1 MGHSS
6 KKKKRSGSGR
16 KNKGRTSS
24 GDRSS
29 FGADG
34 QELFSEELT
43 SLTSIFQEDIKIVS
57 ESNHTKI
64 SINIRPFSD
73 ETGFEDLDF
82 SVLLVVRCLPG
93 YPLRCPKLQIVPEK
107 GLLKE
112 DADRL
117 CSLLVDQANVN
128 ARDGRV
134 MIFNLVEAAREFLSE
149 IAPLKQSLI
158 PVPSST
164 SSGISGLS
172 RQKDTGV
179 IGDSNCRSGG
189 SFTYSSIDLFGDLC
203 GEQTSWGGHSS
214 KEVNDNSYQLSFKQS
229 SFINRDRKKYS
240 SAHTPTLEQFKH
252 VVQGDHFVKSPNP
265 KALHDVKHN
274 VTPQTISKLDILVED
289 KECDSKSDSSSD
301 YGIPQAVESSV
312 KSFDNASF
320 EDSNVEEHTTADGY
334 SSEGKASSSSCSA
347 SAKSVKKF
355 RSKNKD
361 LLMVYLLHLVCSSK
375 GSLAHALP
383 EISSELCGLG
393 ILSEWGRLM
402 ATKPPETF
410 AEAFRHSFGQHMI
423 GSQISQF
430 WKADLEFS
438 RDSASSL
445 ANSRYLSDFEEVNS
459 LGHGG
464 FGHVVLCKNKLDG
477 RLYAVKKIR
486 LKDKSPHVNDKI
498 LREVATLAR
507 LQHQHVVRYY
517 QAWYETGL
525 DAYHG
530 DIYGSRTMESSGC
543 TLSNSVPNA
552 TGLNDNNES
561 TYLYIQMEYCPRT
574 LRQDFEIYS
583 GALDKEYTWHLFRQI
598 VEGLAHIHGQ
608 GIIHRDLTPNNIFF
622 DVRND
627 IKIGD
632 FGLAKFLK
640 LEELDHDQH
649 LLAETSGVSVDGT
662 GQVGTYFYTAPEIE
676 QRWPQINEKV
686 DMYSLGVVF
695 FELWHP
701 FATAMERHI
710 ILSDLK
716 QKGLPPPSW
725 VVQFPDQAA
734 LLQRLM
740 SPSPSDRPSANELLQ
755 NALPPRMEDEWLN
768 DILRT
773 IQTSED
779 TYVYDRVVSTI
790 FDEERLVIKGHHQ
803 NVSSGKMSRD
813 EPSFGQCNE
822 YDTEL
827 RDNAFEITKEV
838 FRQHGAKRL
847 EISPMRVL
855 DGCHPVDKRSVKLL
869 NRGGNILELCHELR
883 SPFVTWISSEQ
894 ISSFKRYEISWV
906 YRRAIGHST
915 PFRFLQGD
923 FDIIGGASSLTEAEV
938 IKVAVDI
945 ATHFLNSDAISIQLN
960 HGALLEAIWTW
971 VGIHGELR
979 QYVAELLS
987 LITSSCPQS
996 AIRKTNWVLIRRQLL
1011 QDLNISAATVD
1022 RLQTADLRFC
1032 GPAEQTLARLRGALS
1047 PDKFTHKAFEELS
1060 AILSYLR
1067 IWRIEK
1073 NISVDVLLSPPED
1086 YYKDLYFQIHLKEN
1100 SLGSAYEG
1108 TLFALGGCYNH
1119 LLHRMWDHKY
1129 KSYPPNAVGVSLALE
1144 KIFPH
1149 SSVDI
1154 RTFRC
1159 ENNIGTLVCSK
1170 GGGGLLQ
1177 ERMDIVAELWQANL
1191 KAELVPLLDPS
1202 LTEQYEYA
1210 SEHDLKCLIIIT
1222 EAGLSQTGLVK
1233 VRHLELKKEW
1243 EVDRHQL
1250 IKFLTEAITTHYS
1263 YRQLQYLIILCICKW
1278 LVPFPVAC

>member
-6 KKKKRSGSGR
+6 KKKKKRSGSGR
-16 KNKGRTSS
+16 KSKGRTSS
-24 GDRSS
+24 GDGSS
-29 FGADG
+29 YAWED
-34 QELFSEELT
+34 QDELFSEELT

-57 ESNHTKI
+57 EENHTKI
-64 SINIRPFSD
+64 SVHIRPFSD
-73 ETGFEDLDF
+73 ETGFEVLDF
-82 SVLLVVRCLPG
+82 SVLLVVRCLSG
-93 YPLRCPKLQIVPEK
+93 YPHRCPKLQIVSEK
-107 GLLKE
+107 GLSKE

-117 CSLLVDQANVN
+117 LSLLVDQANVN

-149 IAPLKQSLI
+149 IAPLKQPLTS
-158 PVPSST
+158 VPSSG

-172 RQKDTGV
+172 RQNDTGV
-179 IGDSNCRSGG
+179 IGDSNSRFGG
-189 SFTYSSIDLFGDLC
+189 SFTYGSIDLFGDLC
-203 GEQTSWGGHSS
+203 GEQASWGGHGS
-214 KEVNDNSYQLSFKQS
+214 KVANDNSYQLSGKQS
-229 SFINRDRKKYS
+229 SFIDKNRRNTFLM
-240 SAHTPTLEQFKH
+240 HTQTSNKAKN
-252 VVQGDHFVKSPNP
+252 VVEDDHSVKSRHP
-265 KALHDVKHN
+265 KTLHDVKHGAM
-274 VTPQTISKLDILVED
+274 PQAISKLDVLVED
-289 KECDSKSDSSSD
+289 TECDNKSESSSD
-301 YGIPQAVESSV
+301 HDTPLVGESSGNG
-312 KSFDNASF
+312 SDIALF
-320 EDSNVEEHTTADGY
+320 EDSNVEEHTTAGGY
-334 SSEGKASSSSCSA
+334 SSEGKSSTSSCSA
-347 SAKSVKKF
+347 SEKSGKKL
-355 RSKNKD
+355 RSKKKD
-361 LLMVYLLHLVCSSK
+361 LLMVHLLHLVCSSK
-375 GSLAHALP
+375 ESLAHALP
-383 EISSELCGLG
+383 GLSSELHSLG
-393 ILSEWGRLM
+393 ILSEWGKLLT
-402 ATKPPETF
+402 TKPPKTF
-410 AEAFRHSFGQHMI
+410 SEAFRHTFGQHMI
-423 GSQISQF
+423 GSQISEF
-430 WKADLEFS
+430 WKTDLELS
-438 RDSASSL
+438 RDSPSSL
-445 ANSRYLSDFEEVNS
+445 PNSRYLSDFEEVNS

-498 LREVATLAR
+498 LREVATLSR

-517 QAWYETGL
+517 QAWYEAGPDTH
-525 DAYHG
+525 HG
-530 DIYGSRTMESSGC
+530 DIHGSRTMESSSC
-543 TLSNSVPNA
+543 TQLSNSLLNA
-552 TGLNDNNES
+552 TGLSDNNES
-561 TYLYIQMEYCPRT
+561 AYLYIQMEYCPRT
-574 LRQDFEIYS
+574 LRQDFEAYG

-640 LEELDHDQH
+640 LEELDYDQH
-649 LLAETSGVSVDGT
+649 LLTETSGVSVDGT

-710 ILSDLK
+710 VLSDLK

-725 VVQFPDQAA
+725 TIQFPDQAA

-740 SPSPSDRPSANELLQ
+740 SPSPSDRPSASELLQ

-768 DILRT
+768 DMLRT
-773 IQTSED
+773 ISTSED

-790 FDEERLVIKGHHQ
+790 FDEERLLIKDNQQ
-803 NVSSGKMSRD
+803 NVSGGKMSRD
-813 EPSFGQCNE
+813 ESSFGQCNE

-827 RDNAFEITKEV
+827 RDNIFEVTKEV

-847 EISPMRVL
+847 EISPMSVL
-855 DGCHPVDKRSVKLL
+855 DGSHPIDRRSVKLL
-869 NRGGNILELCHELR
+869 SRGGNMLELCYELR
-883 SPFVTWISSEQ
+883 SPFVAWISSEQ
-894 ISSFKRYEISWV
+894 ISTFKRYEISWV
-906 YRRAIGHST
+906 YRKAIGHST
-915 PFRFLQGD
+915 PLRFLQGD
-923 FDIIGGASSLTEAEV
+923 FDIIGGAPSLTEAEV
-938 IKVAVDI
+938 IKVVVDI
-945 ATHFLNSDAISIQLN
+945 ATHFLNPDAISIQLN

-971 VGIHGELR
+971 AGISGEHR
-979 QYVAELLS
+979 QCVAELLS
-987 LITSSCPQS
+987 SITSSCPQS
-996 AIRKTNWVLIRRQLL
+996 AIRKTNWALIRRQLL
-1011 QDLNISAATVD
+1011 QDRNISAATVD

-1032 GPAEQTLARLRGALS
+1032 GSAEPTLARLRGALS
-1047 PDKFTHKAFEELS
+1047 PDKFTLKAFEEMS
-1060 AILSYLR
+1060 ALLTYLR
-1067 IWRIEK
+1067 IWGIEK
-1073 NISVDVLLSPPED
+1073 NISADVLLPPPED

-1100 SLGSAYEG
+1100 STGAAYER

-1119 LLHRMWDHKY
+1119 LLRQKWDHQH
-1129 KSYPPNAVGVSLALE
+1129 KSYSPNAVGVSLALE
-1144 KIFPH
+1144 KIFPY

-1154 RTFRC
+1154 RNFRC
-1159 ENNIGTLVCSK
+1159 ENHIGMLVCSK

-1177 ERMDIVAELWQANL
+1177 ERMEIVAELWQANL

-1243 EVDRHQL
+1243 EVDRNQL
-1250 IKFLTEAITTHYS
+1250 VKFLTEAIS
-1263 YRQLQYLIILCICKW
+1263 IQFRNLPNW
-1278 LVPFPVAC
+1278 N

>member
-1 MGHSS
+1 M
-6 KKKKRSGSGR
+6 
-16 KNKGRTSS
+16 
-24 GDRSS
+24 D
-29 FGADG
+29 
-34 QELFSEELT
+34 
-43 SLTSIFQEDIKIVS
+43 
-57 ESNHTKI
+57 
-64 SINIRPFSD
+64 RPFSD
-73 ETGFEDLDF
+73 EAGFEVLDF
-82 SVLLVVRCLPG
+82 SVLLVVRSLVQL
-93 YPLRCPKLQIVPEK
+93 LRCPKLQIVPEK

-117 CSLLVDQANVN
+117 CSLLVDQ
-128 ARDGRV
+128 
-134 MIFNLVEAAREFLSE
+134 
-149 IAPLKQSLI
+149 
-158 PVPSST
+158 VPSST

-179 IGDSNCRSGG
+179 IGDNNCMSGG

-203 GEQTSWGGHSS
+203 
-214 KEVNDNSYQLSFKQS
+214 
-229 SFINRDRKKYS
+229 
-240 SAHTPTLEQFKH
+240 
-252 VVQGDHFVKSPNP
+252 
-265 KALHDVKHN
+265 
-274 VTPQTISKLDILVED
+274 ED
-289 KECDSKSDSSSD
+289 TECDSKSDSSSD
-301 YGIPQAVESSV
+301 YGIPLAVESSV
-312 KSFDNASF
+312 KSFGNASF
-320 EDSNVEEHTTADGY
+320 EVILVVFIFRIPPTILDLPKKGNYVTLSFCGQLESLVLSCILIIRLLVLSNIAITSILVGYEDFSIYSLSRIPMLKKSTWLAMDSDSRRQSFILNHVPT
-334 SSEGKASSSSCSA
+334 SV
-347 SAKSVKKF
+347 KSVK
-355 RSKNKD
+355 SLNKNKD
-361 LLMVYLLHLVCSSK
+361 LLMVLSLLTLCH
-375 GSLAHALP
+375 
-383 EISSELCGLG
+383 ELYEV
-393 ILSEWGRLM
+393 SW
-402 ATKPPETF
+402 
-410 AEAFRHSFGQHMI
+410 
-423 GSQISQF
+423 
-430 WKADLEFS
+430 D
-438 RDSASSL
+438 AS
-445 ANSRYLSDFEEVNS
+445 
-459 LGHGG
+459 HGG

-574 LRQDFEIYS
+574 LRQDFEAYS
-583 GALDKEYTWHLFRQI
+583 SALDKEYTWHLFRQI
-598 VEGLAHIHGQ
+598 VEGLAHIHSQ

-686 DMYSLGVVF
+686 G
-695 FELWHP
+695 
-701 FATAMERHI
+701 
-710 ILSDLK
+710 
-716 QKGLPPPSW
+716 
-725 VVQFPDQAA
+725 QFPDQAA

-813 EPSFGQCNE
+813 ESSFGQCNE

-847 EISPMRVL
+847 EISPMR
-855 DGCHPVDKRSVKLL
+855 
-869 NRGGNILELCHELR
+869 
-883 SPFVTWISSEQ
+883 

-1011 QDLNISAATVD
+1011 QDLNISSATVD

-1047 PDKFTHKAFEELS
+1047 PDKFTHKAFDELS

-1100 SLGSAYEG
+1100 SPGSAYEG